1 MSKSSNKQ
9 RLNQLKEWL
18 GYRRELK
25 MRLKRRLKNKR
36 SQLYFGHFNFKLFKM
51 KKSLFFLLLILF
63 SIQIKAQEIIA

>member
-9 RLNQLKEWL
+9 RLKQLKEWL

-36 SQLYFGHFNFKLFKM
+36 RNER
-51 KKSLFFLLLILF
+51 KK
-63 SIQIKAQEIIA
+63 QVPHNDE